1 MVEQLDSNRHEGE
14 VTPVSKKEN
23 FPALFS
29 SIEGYK
35 VNYANTIVLAQNPA
49 HQVNTV
55 ILFKSRRE
63 AAAIFNDVGLAP
75 VMRDT
80 QVLVATSGKVGLE
93 AAGDS
98 IIVRAVTEDA
108 KLQEKVLAAET
119 PGFLKDATQ
128 LIRERQER
136 REAEKKAATTL
147 EEGIVTTPF
156 VTKSKVEDTHAPLEF
171 TPDDQ
176 KYTIV
181 KTQSVAERNNAVIT
195 ADREAVNEPSF
206 TSSEPVPSP
215 TFPLVAEDVTPRPQS
230 TSTVET
236 RTPST
241 ALASIENDVTNSQET
256 VEKTE
261 KKLWT
266 RANEVKNRLGKMGLN
281 GLASGLEKF
290 SKLPP
295 KNKMLFGVAL
305 AGASVAT
312 GGALMAL
319 PLLLSSTSFASH
331 IYTRSIKRIEER
343 DRLSGI
349 SVPEQESKRRKAAL
363 RAAIFGV
370 VLAGVTAGAAH
381 LTFPYV
387 AEKVSGMVG
396 GIRDF
401 FTSSAPVPPP
411 AEAVVTP
418 TPATPPTGGIHEPR
432 EEFIESSIRPAP
444 APQAPTPT
452 IVPPTPQAAVEVP
465 VVDFV
470 KIAEERAEEIVRATR
485 KVAGM

>member
-1 MVEQLDSNRHEGE
+1 MVEQLANNRQEGE
-14 VTPVSKKEN
+14 VSPASAEKN

-29 SIEGYK
+29 SVEGYK
-35 VNYANTIVLAQNPA
+35 VNYANNIGLAQNPA
-49 HQVNTV
+49 NQINAVV
-55 ILFKSRRE
+55 LFRSRRE
-63 AAAIFNDVGLAP
+63 AATIFNDVGLAP

-80 QVLVATSGKVGLE
+80 QATVTARGKVGIE

-98 IIVRAVTEDA
+98 IIVRAVEEDA

-128 LIRERQER
+128 LIRER
-136 REAEKKAATTL
+136 AEKIAIEKEAPS
-147 EEGIVTTPF
+147 VTSH
-156 VTKSKVEDTHAPLEF
+156 KIEDSHASLEF

-176 KYTIV
+176 KYTVV
-181 KTQSVAERNNAVIT
+181 KTLSAQERNNPVSSNLINNVGAANSSPFTDPAV
-195 ADREAVNEPSF
+195 A
-206 TSSEPVPSP
+206 PVKVLSP
-215 TFPLVAEDVTPRPQS
+215 DEIKPVEVLENSTPMS
-230 TSTVET
+230 
-236 RTPST
+236 TPST

-266 RANEVKNRLGKMGLN
+266 RANEVKNRLGRMGLN

-290 SKLPP
+290 SRLPP

-312 GGALMAL
+312 GGALAAL

-381 LTFPYV
+381 LIFPYV

-396 GIRDF
+396 SIRDF
-401 FTSSAPVPPP
+401 FTSSAPITPPV
-411 AEAVVTP
+411 EAVVTP
-418 TPATPPTGGIHEPR
+418 TQATPPIEIIHEPR
-432 EEFIESSIRPAP
+432 EEFIEPSVRP
-444 APQAPTPT
+444 T
-452 IVPPTPQAAVEVP
+452 PTPQAPIPTVVSPTPQAVTEVP
-465 VVDFV
+465 VIDFV